1 MMSASTAIGMVSES
15 LRDLLEDEMQI
26 LPSVN
31 ITVLGPDEGGPNRR
45 VNLFLYKI
53 EENAFLK
60 NKDWEV
66 SRTNSNQITPPPLSV
81 NLYYLMTAYA
91 QNDQQ
96 NGNATAHAILGE
108 AMRVLNEN
116 PLIPEANLAAGLVD
130 ARERVKIILNNVDL
144 DELSKV
150 WSTFNEP
157 FRLSVP
163 YEVSV
168 VQLDQQPGNIVDIP
182 TRVVSLGVPNVG
194 SPYNVPSVDNLSPLI
209 GPVGTTITFSG
220 ENIDGWSAYV
230 TMNGVRIVDE
240 QLITGN
246 SFDAI
251 VPAGFPAGFHQIRVD
266 ISRLYRNTFFFELT
280 P

>member
-1 MMSASTAIGMVSES
+1 MSASTAIGMVSES

-26 LPSVN
+26 IPSVN
-31 ITVLGPDEGGPNRR
+31 VTVLGPDENGPARR
-45 VNLFLYKI
+45 INLFLYKV
-53 EENAFLK
+53 EENAYLK

-66 SRTNSNQITPPPLSV
+66 SRTNANQITPPPLSI
-81 NLYYLMTAYA
+81 NLFYLLTAYA

-116 PLIPEANLAAGLVD
+116 AIIPAVNLVPGLGD
-130 ARERVKIILNNVDL
+130 ARESIKVILNNVDL

-168 VQLDQQPGNIVDIP
+168 VQLDQQPTNTQDIP
-182 TRVVSLGVPNVG
+182 TRVTTLGIPNVE
-194 SPYNVPSVDNLSPLI
+194 SPYRVPSVSGLTPIS
-209 GPVGTTITFSG
+209 GTAGTVITFEG
-220 ENIDGWSAYV
+220 ENLNGWSAYV
-230 TMNGVRIVDE
+230 TMNGVRILDG
-240 QLITGN
+240 QTISGD
-246 SFDAI
+246 SFSAT
-251 VPAGFPAGFHQIRVD
+251 VPAGFPGGFHQIRVD

>member
-1 MMSASTAIGMVSES
+1 MSASTAIGMVSES

-31 ITVLGPDEGGPNRR
+31 VTVLAPDENGPNRR

-53 EENAFLK
+53 EENAYLK

-66 SRTNSNQITPPPLSV
+66 SPTNSNQITPPPLSI
-81 NLYYLMTAYA
+81 NLHYLLTAFA

-96 NGNATAHAILGE
+96 NGNATAHAIIGE

-116 PLIPEANLAAGLVD
+116 SFVPDTNLAPGLIN
-130 ARERVKIILNNVDL
+130 ARERIKVILNNVDL
-144 DELSKV
+144 DEMSKI

-157 FRLSVP
+157 FRLSIP

-168 VQLDQQPGNIVDIP
+168 VQLDQQPEETTDIP
-182 TRVVSLGVPNVG
+182 TRVVGLGVPNVG
-194 SPYNVPSVDNLSPLI
+194 SPYNTPALSGLTPLSGPAGTAVTFTGQNL
-209 GPVGTTITFSG
+209 
-220 ENIDGWSAYV
+220 DGWSAYV
-230 TMNGVRIVDE
+230 TMNGVRFVDG
-240 QLITGN
+240 LTISGD
-246 SFDAI
+246 SFNVI
-251 VPAGFPAGFHQIRVD
+251 IPNGFPPGFHSLRVD